1 LAYKDNVFIN
11 CPFDNDYYVL
21 LKPLLFVCVFLKLK
35 PQISQ
40 TNNSDDIR
48 INQIKN
54 LIKSSR
60 YSIHDLSRLDYQAAI
75 DPANPNA
82 PENLPRLNMPFEL
95 GIDVGCKTYLKK
107 DKKYI
112 ILENE
117 PHRFKV
123 MLSDISGQ
131 DIFAHRN
138 KPFHIVKIIR
148 NWCAGIFPRREIVST
163 NVIWDAYNEFAF
175 DFEEQM
181 NQQNLDPDVIGDIP
195 FSELIDI
202 LKNWIKNYL
211 K

>member
-1 LAYKDNVFIN
+1 MSYRDNIFVN
-11 CPFDNDYYVL
+11 CPFDNDYFVL
-21 LKPLLFVCVFLKLK
+21 LKPLLFTCIFLNLR

-48 INQIKN
+48 VNQIKN

-60 YSIHDLSRLDYQAAI
+60 YSIHDLSRLDHRGAI
-75 DPANPNA
+75 NPNNPLA

-95 GIDVGCKTYLKK
+95 GIDVGCKTYFRK

-117 PHRFKV
+117 PHRFKI

-131 DIFAHRN
+131 DIFAHKN
-138 KPFHIVKIIR
+138 SPYKIVKIIR
-148 NWCAGIFPRREIVST
+148 NWCVTIFPKRKIPSA
-163 NVIWDAYNEFAF
+163 NIIWDAYNEFAY
-175 DFEEQM
+175 DFFEKM
-181 NQQNLDPDVIGDIP
+181 NDQNLDADQIDDIP

-202 LKNWIKNYL
+202 SRKWVKNY
-211 K
+211 KK